1 MKTTNHWATH
11 YLKKPVKTVSISR
24 MDMLLILW
32 TKYELGEINFL
43 ELKDRVR
50 AVNVLSEWVEGF
62 TVMESAF
69 LRFKSG
75 GVTTPGINSQFLRHF
90 KDKKFQEID
99 QYGVEDLPK
108 HTNEKGK
115 NESETDL

>member
-50 AVNVLSEWVEGF
+50 AINTLSEWVEGF

-75 GVTTPGINSQFLRHF
+75 GVANSPAINSQFLKHF
-90 KDKKFQEID
+90 KDRKIQEIEK
-99 QYGVEDLPK
+99 YGVEDLPK
-108 HTNEKGK
+108 HP
-115 NESETDL
+115 TDDL

>member
-1 MKTTNHWATH
+1 
-11 YLKKPVKTVSISR
+11 
-24 MDMLLILW
+24 MDMLLVLW

-50 AVNVLSEWVEGF
+50 AINTLSEWVEGF

-75 GVTTPGINSQFLRHF
+75 GSATSPAINSQFLKHF
-90 KDKKFQEID
+90 KDRKIQEIEK
-99 QYGVEDLPK
+99 YGVEDLPK
-108 HTNEKGK
+108 HP
-115 NESETDL
+115 TDDL

>member
-1 MKTTNHWATH
+1 MTDKEHWSTV
-11 YLKKPVKTVSISR
+11 YLKKHRKTVSVSR
-24 MDMLLILW
+24 MDMLLVLW
-32 TKYELGEINFL
+32 TKYELSEINFL

-69 LRFKSG
+69 LRFKFG

-90 KDKKFQEID
+90 KNKKFQEID
-99 QYGVEDLPK
+99 QYGVEDFPK

-115 NESETDL
+115 NESKTDL